1 MTSPISSPFNLN
13 FPQYLLTPLV
23 VGISALS
30 CFAKVDFNQ
39 EIRPILSDKC
49 YKCHGPDAKNQ
60 KSDFRLDSYEQATT
74 NHDGVIGLTP
84 GNLEDSE
91 IHWRIHSDDPIDVMP
106 PPESKLPLT
115 AKEKKLI
122 DQWIKEGGKYEKHW
136 SFQPLPKS
144 VEQPKSNH
152 ANPQNEIDH
161 FIARG
166 LSHSS
171 LRPSLE
177 ADKITWLRRVT
188 YDLTGL
194 PPTLHEVD
202 TFSADTSKNAYEQ
215 VVDRLLNTVDY
226 AERMT
231 SEWMDVARYSD
242 TYGYQVD
249 RNRDVWPWR
258 DWVIQSFRKNQP
270 YDQFVTEQ
278 IAGDLIPNATPEQI
292 LATCFNRL
300 HPQKVEGGSV
310 PEEFRIEYVADRVHT
325 VGTAFLGLSFE
336 CTRCHDHKY
345 DPITQKDYF
354 SLSAFFNNIDE
365 AGLYSYFTSSTP
377 TPTLELGD
385 LPSDEKIKSTQ
396 EYLRVLNQSKEVD
409 AAFSNWIKEVKTETI
424 GLAHYYSKP
433 IKQPD
438 HNNSE
443 NELNLLTLKPSL
455 WLDANEYNS
464 TSGIWND
471 LSGNLNHAK
480 RNSSPKAELHKPS
493 DQMVMRYHSK
503 SNDYHEFKEIKNIRT
518 VFWVM
523 SKTSGNSGSP
533 LCHPSAHHF
542 YSNGDKFWH
551 PKHTHE
557 HIPNGSLRIDGIEAS
572 SASQYPNK
580 LAVVSLRTMG
590 DVMASR
596 IGRDRNHSGKYN
608 WNGEI
613 GEILIFSDA
622 LNDKQIIKVE
632 NYLIKKW
639 KVKRKPDIQY
649 AKPMAYL
656 SFDDRNGNHY
666 PNSADRSKDATTN
679 GNNKEVEG
687 KFGKGIHFS
696 GDDLLNFPSGFGDFN
711 RHQNFSMAFWI
722 NPTQELDRAVVVR
735 RSKAWTDAASRGIEV
750 LIENGRL
757 SPALIHFW
765 PGNAIRIQA
774 IKKLP
779 LNQWTHVG
787 LTYDGSSRASG
798 LTLYENGRLAKV
810 DTVRDNLTREIVGGG
825 DPFIGFG
832 QRMRDRGFKNGMLD
846 EFYLFDR
853 VITSSE
859 IEKLAGISNT
869 IKEDDEFTIFFQS
882 AHPKSVSA
890 LQTLEKERKAF
901 GDKRQKLREI
911 MVMKEMPGLRE
922 THILERGHYANR
934 GKVVERASPAVLPA
948 FPPSEPLNRLGLA
961 KWLTTSDHPLM
972 ARVTVN
978 RYWQM
983 IFGQGLVFTS
993 EDFGMQGKP
1002 PTHPDLLDWLAR
1014 DFVNSGW
1021 DLHHLLKKMVLSHTY
1036 RQESKI
1042 LANALEE
1049 DPENILLSRAPSYR
1063 LPAEMIRDGLLS
1075 HSGLLHKKTGG
1086 PSAKPY
1092 DLKVSFKPINP
1103 DGAPNVYRRSV
1114 YTFWKRTAPTPV
1126 MMAMDASKRDVC
1138 TVRRERTES
1147 PSQSLIMLN
1156 GTQFVET
1163 ARATADSLVQ
1173 THGTKNP
1180 GPLIEDAFRTLTSR
1194 KPTQQERNILLHL
1207 LEEQKSHFK
1216 DKMQAE
1222 KFLKVGYYKAKSED
1236 LNYLAAVTNLVSTLM
1251 NFDGTI
1257 SKR

>member
-1 MTSPISSPFNLN
+1 MTPPISSPFHFK
-13 FPQYLLTPLV
+13 FPQALLTPIVLA
-23 VGISALS
+23 ISALS
-30 CFAKVDFNQ
+30 CFAKVNFNQ

-49 YKCHGPDAKNQ
+49 YKCHGPDSKNQ
-60 KSDFRLDSYEQATT
+60 KSEFRLDSYEQATT
-74 NHDGVIGLTP
+74 NHYGVIGLTP

-115 AKEKKLI
+115 AQEKKLI

-152 ANPQNEIDH
+152 TNPQNEIDH
-161 FIARG
+161 FIAQV
-166 LSHSS
+166 LTQSP
-171 LRPSLE
+171 LRPSPE

-194 PPTLHEVD
+194 PPTRQEVD
-202 TFSADTSKNAYEQ
+202 TFVANSSPNAYEK
-215 VVDRLLNTVDY
+215 VVDRLLNTVEY

-278 IAGDLIPNATPEQI
+278 IAGDLIPHATRDQI

-310 PEEFRIEYVADRVHT
+310 PEEFRVEYVADRVHT
-325 VGTAFLGLSFE
+325 FGTAFLGLSFE

-365 AGLYSYFTSSTP
+365 AGLYSYYTSSTP
-377 TPTLELGD
+377 TPTIELGN
-385 LPSDEKIKSTQ
+385 LPSDQKIKSAQ
-396 EYLRVLNQSKEVD
+396 KNLELFNQSKDVD
-409 AAFSNWIKEVKTETI
+409 TAFLDWIKEVKAETI

-433 IKQPD
+433 VRQAD
-438 HNNSE
+438 RNNSE
-443 NELNLLTLKPSL
+443 PELSLLSLKPSL

-464 TSGIWND
+464 TSGSWND
-471 LSGNLNHAK
+471 RSENQNHAT
-480 RNSSPKAELHKPS
+480 RHASPKPETHKNS
-493 DQMVMRYHSK
+493 GLQVVRYNSN
-503 SNDYHEFKEIKNIRT
+503 SNDYHQFKEIKNIRT
-518 VFWVM
+518 IFWVM
-523 SKTSGNSGSP
+523 SKTNGNSGSP
-533 LCHPSAHHF
+533 LCHPNAHHF

-557 HIPNGSLRIDGIEAS
+557 HIRKGSLRINGMEANAES
-572 SASQYPNK
+572 NYPNE
-580 LAVVSLRTMG
+580 LAVVSLRTTG
-590 DVMASR
+590 NVIASR
-596 IGRDRNHSGKYN
+596 MGRDRNHGGNYN

-613 GEILIFSDA
+613 GEVLIFSNA
-622 LNDKQIIKVE
+622 LDDEQIKRVE
-632 NYLIKKW
+632 NHLIEKW
-639 KVKRKPDIQY
+639 KVKREPDIQY

-656 SFDDRNGNHY
+656 SFDDRNGNRY
-666 PNSADRSKDATTN
+666 PNAADRSKDASTN

-696 GDDLLNFPSGFGDFN
+696 GDDVLNFPSGFGDFN
-711 RHQNFSMAFWI
+711 RHQSFTMAFWV
-722 NPTQELDRAVVVR
+722 NPTQELERGVVVR

-765 PGNAIRIQA
+765 PGNAIRIRS
-774 IKKLP
+774 KNKLP

-798 LTLYENGRLAKV
+798 LQLFENGKLTNTEVIK
-810 DTVRDNLTREIVGGG
+810 DHLTREITGGG
-825 DPFIGFG
+825 DPFIGFA

-846 EFYLFDR
+846 EFYLFNR
-853 VITSSE
+853 VISGSE
-859 IEKLAGISNT
+859 IEKLAGLSKKIHDSAVR
-869 IKEDDEFTIFFQS
+869 EIFLHS
-882 AHPKSVSA
+882 AHKPSMTARQS
-890 LQTLEKERKAF
+890 LYRERKSF
-901 GDKRQKLREI
+901 GDQRQRLSEI

-922 THILERGHYANR
+922 THILDRGHYENR
-934 GKVVERASPAVLPA
+934 GEVVNRATPAVLTPIQEDA
-948 FPPSEPLNRLGLA
+948 PLDRLGLA
-961 KWLTTSDHPLM
+961 RWLTSSDHPLL

-983 IFGQGLVFTS
+983 IFGQGLVSTS

-1014 DFVNSGW
+1014 DFVHSGW

-1042 LANALEE
+1042 SATALEE
-1049 DPENILLSRAPSYR
+1049 DPENLLLSRAPSYR

-1173 THGTKNP
+1173 THGTQNP

-1194 KPTQQERNILLHL
+1194 KPTQQESNILLLL
-1207 LEEQKSHFK
+1207 LEEQKSHFQDRK
-1216 DKMQAE
+1216 QAE